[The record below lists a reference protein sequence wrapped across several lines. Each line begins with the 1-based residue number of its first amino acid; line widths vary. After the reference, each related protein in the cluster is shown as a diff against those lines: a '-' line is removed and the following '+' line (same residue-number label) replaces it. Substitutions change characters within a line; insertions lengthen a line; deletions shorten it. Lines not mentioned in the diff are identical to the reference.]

1 MSGKG
6 ENKMA
11 PEQEAT
17 ERLVKRYWLF
27 SLALGAVVIQVV
39 AFLLNML
46 ARAAEQIEEAA
57 GEIWRV
63 GKLVANNTV
72 HIPVI
77 ARANQSLEQI
87 AESAEGIGR
96 ETERILQAV
105 GAANGHGKE
114 Q

>member
-1 MSGKG
+1 MP
-6 ENKMA
+6 A
-11 PEQEAT
+11 EQEAS
-17 ERLVKRYWLF
+17 ERLIKRYWLY

-46 ARAAEQIEEAA
+46 ARTAEQIEEAA
-57 GEIWRV
+57 AEIWRV

-77 ARANQSLEQI
+77 ARTNQSLERV
-87 AESAEGIGR
+87 AEAADGIGR

-105 GAANGHGKE
+105 GRGNGHGKE
-114 Q
+114 QQE